1 MKGFAGLQ
9 ARGVAGPHVGGGCK
23 KRNQW
28 GPLHAKAGPGRRRSS
43 GPPHHGPRKRLG
55 AEINSSSW
63 PTSNNENNYYKDHNK
78 S

>member
-9 ARGVAGPHVGGGCK
+9 ARGVAGPHVGGGGCE

-43 GPPHHGPRKRLG
+43 GPPITGQGR
-55 AEINSSSW
+55 
-63 PTSNNENNYYKDHNK
+63 D
-78 S
+78 